1 MVQTFAVTLT
11 LDSDLEV
18 EALVET
24 EFDAWK
30 DYNGRKDVWDW
41 QVLNLTA
48 WVDGRVIVLRKN
60 EKNRLDKLIEKKM
73 KSVDFKEH
81 YSEISIA

>member
-1 MVQTFAVTLT
+1 MVKTFAVILT
-11 LDSDLEV
+11 LYSELEV

-30 DYNGRKDVWDW
+30 EFNGRKDVWDW
-41 QVLNLTA
+41 QVLNSVT
-48 WVDGRVIVLRKN
+48 WVDGRVIVLSKN
-60 EKNRLDKLIEKKM
+60 EKTKLDKLIEKKM
-73 KSVDFKEH
+73 QSVDFEEL